1 MKTRA
6 IILNSLGWIAGLLF
20 SVIGLINL
28 FWGNDPVFGLFILGL
43 SLLFYPPLE
52 AWLKRRFGYRLHP
65 LILLLI
71 AMMLLWASLG
81 VGELFAK
88 IRLMLDSFR

>member
-1 MKTRA
+1 MKTQA

-20 SVIGLINL
+20 SAIGLINL
-28 FWGNDPVFGLFILGL
+28 RWGNDPVFGLFILGL

-52 AWLKRRFGYRLHP
+52 AWLKKRFGYRLHP
-65 LILLLI
+65 VLLILLALL
-71 AMMLLWASLG
+71 LLWASLG

-88 IRLMLDSFR
+88 IRLMMASFG